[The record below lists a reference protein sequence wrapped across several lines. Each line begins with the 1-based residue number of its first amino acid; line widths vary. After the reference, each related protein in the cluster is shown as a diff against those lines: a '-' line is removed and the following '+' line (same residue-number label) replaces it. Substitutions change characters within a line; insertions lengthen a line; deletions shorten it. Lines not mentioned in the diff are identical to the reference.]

1 MSPVNK
7 ISRELFNKEIPNS
20 AMMGAF
26 AKTSEHIV
34 KIDQLIE
41 EARRVFSKI
50 LPPQLVEKNLTAM
63 KLGYESGDMI

>member
-1 MSPVNK
+1 MLDQFR
-7 ISRELFNKEIPNS
+7 ISND
-20 AMMGAF
+20 A
-26 AKTSEHIV
+26 SEHII

-50 LPPQLVEKNLTAM
+50 LPPELVEKNLEAM